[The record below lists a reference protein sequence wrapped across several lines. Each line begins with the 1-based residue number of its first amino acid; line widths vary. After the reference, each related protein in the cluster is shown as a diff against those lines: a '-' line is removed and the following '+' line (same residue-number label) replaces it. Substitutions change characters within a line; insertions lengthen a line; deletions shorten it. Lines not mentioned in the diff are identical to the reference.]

1 MNRRELLIT
10 GAQLLGASAALNAN
24 SVSGAEPTASNK
36 NMSDG
41 FNPVVTLNGST
52 LPWKMVDGFKVF
64 HLIAEPCQREF
75 AKGMMVNAW
84 GYNGSTPGPTIEAVE
99 GDRVRLLV
107 TNKLPESTSVHWHGI
122 LLPNGM
128 DGVSGLTQ
136 PPIPAGE
143 TYVYEFTLRQSG
155 TFMYHPHADET
166 TQMAMGM
173 MGMFVIHPKD
183 GSHKVDRDY
192 CIMLHNWDIE
202 PGAKTPKAM
211 TMTDFNL
218 WTMNSRVFP
227 GIEPMVAKLGDRVR
241 IRLANLSMHD
251 HPMHIHGVNVK
262 VTGTDGGWVPESA
275 QWPETT
281 VLVPVGSTRAVEF
294 IADNPG
300 DWPFHC
306 HKTHHAMNAMGHS
319 VPNMHGVSQQGV
331 ENRARKLVPG
341 YMPMGETGMGE
352 MEEMQMQLPGNTLPM
367 MMGDGPF
374 GTIGMGG
381 MFTMIKVRENL
392 AANDYRDPGWY
403 PHPSGSVARPWRA

>member
-1 MNRRELLIT
+1 MNRRELLIAS
-10 GAQLLGASAALNAN
+10 AQLIGAGAALHAQTNEANDSPMTNAT
-24 SVSGAEPTASNK
+24 TATNY
-36 NMSDG
+36 
-41 FNPVVTLNGST
+41 NPVVTPNGGT
-52 LPWKMVDGFKVF
+52 LPWKMEGGWKVF
-64 HLIAEPCQREF
+64 HLVAAPCQREF

-84 GYNGSTPGPTIEAVE
+84 GYNGSTPGPTIEAIE
-99 GDRVRLLV
+99 GDRVRILV
-107 TNKLPESTSVHWHGI
+107 TNSLPAPTSIHWHGI

-136 PPIPAGE
+136 PAIPAGE

-166 TQMAMGM
+166 VQMAMGM
-173 MGMFVIHPKD
+173 MGMFIIHPKD

-202 PGAKTPKAM
+202 PGAKTPKAA
-211 TMTDFNL
+211 TMTEFNL

-227 GIEPMVAKLGDRVR
+227 GIDPMVAKLGDRVR
-241 IRLANLSMHD
+241 IRVANLSMHD
-251 HPMHIHGVNVK
+251 HPMHIHGVNMK
-262 VTGTDGGWVPESA
+262 VTCTDGGWVPESA

-281 VLVPVGSTRAVEF
+281 VLVPVGSTRALEF

-319 VPNMHGVSQQGV
+319 TPNMHGVNQRKVEQQV
-331 ENRARKLVPG
+331 NDLVPG
-341 YMPMGETGMGE
+341 YMAMGEHGMND
-352 MEEMQMQLPGNTLPM
+352 MATMHMRLPDNTLPM
-367 MMGDGPF
+367 MAGEGPF
-374 GTIGMGG
+374 GAIGMGG

-392 AANDYRDPGWY
+392 VANDYRDPGWY
-403 PHPSGSVARPWRA
+403 QHPSGSVARPWRA

>member
-1 MNRRELLIT
+1 MNRREILIA
-10 GAQLLGASAALNAN
+10 GAQLIGASAALTASHVGSAESNAAAKAN
-24 SVSGAEPTASNK
+24 SQDHRS
-36 NMSDG
+36 
-41 FNPVVTLNGST
+41 VVTLNGSS
-52 LPWKMVDGFKVF
+52 LPWKMQDGCKVF
-64 HLIAEPCQREF
+64 HLIAAPCQREF
-75 AKGMMVNAW
+75 AKGMTVNAW

-99 GDRVRLLV
+99 GDRVRILV
-107 TNKLPESTSVHWHGI
+107 TNKLPESTSIHWHGI

-136 PPIPAGE
+136 PAIAPGE
-143 TYVYEFTLRQSG
+143 TYAYEFTLRQSG

-166 TQMAMGM
+166 VQMAMGM
-173 MGMFVIHPKD
+173 MGMFIIHPKD
-183 GSHKVDRDY
+183 GSHPADRDY

-202 PGAKTPKAM
+202 PGAKTPKST

-227 GIEPMVAKLGDRVR
+227 GIDAMVAKLGDRVR

-251 HPMHIHGVNVK
+251 HPMHIHGVNMK
-262 VTGTDGGWVPESA
+262 VTCTDGGWVPESA

-319 VPNMHGVSQQGV
+319 VPNMHGVSQRGL

-352 MEEMQMQLPGNTLPM
+352 MEEMQMQLPDNTLPM

-374 GTIGMGG
+374 GSIGMGG
-381 MFTMIKVRENL
+381 MFTMIKVREVL
-392 AANDYRDPGWY
+392 AADDYRDPGWY
-403 PHPSGSVARPWRA
+403 QHPAGSVAQPWRG